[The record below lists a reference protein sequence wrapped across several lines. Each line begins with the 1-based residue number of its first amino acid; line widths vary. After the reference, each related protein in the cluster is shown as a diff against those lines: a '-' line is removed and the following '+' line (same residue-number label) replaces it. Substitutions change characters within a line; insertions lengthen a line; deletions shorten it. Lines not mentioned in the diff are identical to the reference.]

1 MGVRAV
7 LVLALLVFAIGAQS
21 AGAAS
26 ISITGPEEVVYDW
39 TTMRCFDEDMVDGT
53 TRAFR
58 DALGRVQLTLGGA
71 NTRMIGPDLDTLTHD
86 CTVTLHSNNNPLAWE
101 YDGINWGE
109 GSWTWDGQEVFRLI
123 HTELHGNDQPDTGYC
138 QGQRVVC
145 GFNTVTYARSTDGGA
160 SFVRPPIPDHLVAA
174 LPYRFVPSE
183 GRVGYFAPSNIIE
196 KDGFLYSLVL
206 VSAGYKRQGSGVC
219 LMRTQDPG
227 DPKSWR
233 AWDGNGFHARFVDP
247 YRESTEPVNRHVC
260 EPVSPDRLGQV
271 NRSVTWN
278 SYLNKY
284 VATGASNRYDPV
296 KGEVVTGFFYSF
308 SDDLIN
314 WTKREFLVEVE
325 VYGRWM
331 CGDPDIRAYPAL
343 LDPDAPDRNLTITD
357 GQAYLYYMVHR
368 QPNCVWTN
376 DRDLVRVPV
385 EFTP

>member
-39 TTMRCFDEDMVDGT
+39 TTMRCFEEDAVDGT

-123 HTELHGNDQPDTGYC
+123 HTEYHGNLTPGYC
-138 QGQRVVC
+138 QGVQMPC
-145 GFNTVTYARSTDGGA
+145 DFNTVTYARSTDGGA
-160 SFVRPPIPDHLVAA
+160 SYQRPTIPDHLVAA
-174 LPYRFVPSE
+174 VPYHYVPSE

-196 KDGFLYSLVL
+196 KDGWLYSLVL
-206 VSAGYKRQGSGVC
+206 VSATYKQQAGGVC

-227 DPKSWR
+227 DPRSWR
-233 AWDGNGFHARFVDP
+233 AWDGNGFHSRFVDP
-247 YRESTEPVNRHVC
+247 YRESAEPINRHVC
-260 EPVSPDRLGQV
+260 TPVSPDTLGQL

-278 SYLNKY
+278 TQLNKY
-284 VATGASNRYDPV
+284 VATGTSSQYDPDS
-296 KGEVVTGFFYSF
+296 GEVVLGFFYSL
-308 SDDLIN
+308 SDDLIK
-314 WTKREFLVEVE
+314 WTEQELLFEVE
-325 VYGRWM
+325 NYGSWM
-331 CGDPDIRAYPAL
+331 CGDPDVRAYPAL
-343 LDPDAPDRNLTITD
+343 LDPDATDRNLTITD
-357 GQAYLYYMVHR
+357 GQAYMYYMVHR
-368 QPNCVWTN
+368 RPNCVWTK

-385 EFTP
+385 QFTP

>member
-1 MGVRAV
+1 V
-7 LVLALLVFAIGAQS
+7 LVAALLAFAFGAQS

-39 TTMRCFDEDMVDGT
+39 TTMRCFEEDMVDGT

-71 NTRMIGPDLDTLTHD
+71 NTRMIGPDLDNLTHD
-86 CTVTLHSNNNPLAWE
+86 CTVTLTSNNSPLAWE
-101 YDGINWGE
+101 YDGINWVG
-109 GSWTWDGQEVFRLI
+109 GSWTWDGQEIFRLI
-123 HTELHGNDQPDTGYC
+123 HTEYHGNHTPGYC
-138 QGQRVVC
+138 QGEHFVC
-145 GFNTVTYARSTDGGA
+145 GFNTITYARSTDGGA
-160 SFVRPPIPDHLVAA
+160 TYVRPPIPDHLVAA
-174 LPYRFVPSE
+174 LPYHYVPSE
-183 GRVGYFAPSNIIE
+183 GRVGHFAPSNIIE

-206 VSAGYKRQGSGVC
+206 VSAEYKRQRAGVC

-233 AWDGNGFHARFVDP
+233 AWDGNGFHSRFVDP
-247 YRESTEPVNRHVC
+247 YRESAEPIGRHVC
-260 EPVSPDRLGQV
+260 EPVSTDRLGQL

-278 SYLNKY
+278 SDLNKY
-284 VATGASNRYDPV
+284 VALGSSNRYDPV
-296 KGEVVTGFFYSF
+296 KGEVVIGFFYSF

-314 WTKREFLVEVE
+314 WTEREFLMEVE
-325 VYGRWM
+325 TYGSWM

-357 GQAYLYYMVHR
+357 GQAYMYYMVHR
-368 QPNCVWTN
+368 RPNCVWTN

-385 EFTP
+385 ELTP